1 MTKTIGNKT
10 ANDIIFDL
18 KSLEYLQRKSD
29 IIYINEIRA
38 SKEDLQALRNAII
51 TKQIMW
57 LWQEY
62 NDGYNIITF
71 D

>member
-1 MTKTIGNKT
+1 MVDNKT
-10 ANDIIFDL
+10 ANNIIFEL
-18 KSLEYLQRKSD
+18 KSLEYLQNKSD
-29 IIYINEIRA
+29 IIYINEVRA
-38 SKEDLQALRNAII
+38 SKEDMIALRKAII
-51 TKQIMW
+51 TQQLVW

>member
-1 MTKTIGNKT
+1 MTKTIDNKT
-10 ANDIIFDL
+10 ANDIIFNL

-29 IIYINEIRA
+29 IIYINEVRA

-62 NDGYNIITF
+62 NDGYNIVTF